1 MTCQNH
7 GAAAVNDFLSVF
19 KCFCLVME
27 VRRVSV
33 SAQVSTFFSYFFSF
47 FPSFFLSFVSFFLF
61 PPRLSFLS
69 FFSFPGAFGT

>member
-1 MTCQNH
+1 MTCQNL

-33 SAQVSTFFSYFFSF
+33 SAQVSTFFFLFFSF
-47 FPSFFLSFVSFFLF
+47 FPSFFPF
-61 PPRLSFLS
+61 FLS
-69 FFSFPGAFGT
+69 FPTSFVVFVVFSFPGAFGT